1 MNPKVWV
8 AVLVVWTVA
17 IVALLA
23 FGVFG
28 PPVEG
33 IG

>member
-1 MNPKVWV
+1 MSPRVWGV
-8 AVLVVWTVA
+8 VLVAWTVA